1 MNEEESKI
9 RYRGVRKRPWGKYA
23 AEIRDPKV
31 GARVWLGTFD
41 TAIEAAKAYDKA
53 AFQMRKSKAILNF
66 PLEIGLLFNEQ
77 VTVAAFQG
85 ETSGCRKR
93 TRPEDQDNA
102 LNGEDGFRRLPIV
115 VHGSGTSISQQSL
128 SPLAVTPPMGLT
140 YADGKTEPF
149 KWTDQYVLAF
159 CDIINQ
165 YHMRNERNSPYKWT
179 SLQLEFE
186 KIVHHKLK
194 SEKVLRKKFDSM
206 RNDYNLWKSLK
217 NGENGISWNVSTGK
231 LDCSDDWWRKKIKEN
246 PNVKRFKK
254 KQPSIQLQEAWYR
267 LFEDDVVNQVGCV
280 TPSIYP
286 HTLKEVHH
294 LNLEV
299 EDVEHDDCVDGSS
312 PSEDLETQKDTFLK
326 ETRNDDISSP
336 NQSEGSKH
344 SQKTAK
350 MSTQQDDTQQ
360 CVLKTMESDSST
372 VNHAGNYSISGAI
385 SVINRMVDEG
395 LMTTCSE
402 LWCFAISLFEDAVK
416 RELFLSLPD
425 DAGRLAWLQYKQNLG
440 K

>member
-1 MNEEESKI
+1 
-9 RYRGVRKRPWGKYA
+9 
-23 AEIRDPKV
+23 
-31 GARVWLGTFD
+31 
-41 TAIEAAKAYDKA
+41 
-53 AFQMRKSKAILNF
+53 
-66 PLEIGLLFNEQ
+66 
-77 VTVAAFQG
+77 
-85 ETSGCRKR
+85 
-93 TRPEDQDNA
+93 
-102 LNGEDGFRRLPIV
+102 
-115 VHGSGTSISQQSL
+115 
-128 SPLAVTPPMGLT
+128 MGLT
-140 YADGKTEPF
+140 YADGKTKPF
-149 KWTDQYVLAF
+149 KWTEQYVLAF

-165 YHMRNERNSPYKWT
+165 YHMRNDRNSPFKWT
-179 SLQLEFE
+179 SLRLEFE
-186 KIVHHKLK
+186 KIVHHELK

-217 NGENGISWNVSTGK
+217 NGESGISLNVSTGK

-246 PNVKRFKK
+246 PSVKRIKK
-254 KQPSIQLQEAWYR
+254 NQPSIQLQEAWYR
-267 LFEDDVVNQVGCV
+267 LFEDDVVNEVDSV

-286 HTLKEVHH
+286 NTLNEVHY

-299 EDVEHDDCVDGSS
+299 EDVEHDDSVDGCS
-312 PSEDLETQKDTFLK
+312 PEEEMETQKDTFFPASIK
-326 ETRNDDISSP
+326 EARNDDISSP
-336 NQSEGSKH
+336 NQSEGSKQ

-350 MSTQQDDTQQ
+350 MSTQQDATQQ
-360 CVLKTMESDSST
+360 RVLKRMGSDSST